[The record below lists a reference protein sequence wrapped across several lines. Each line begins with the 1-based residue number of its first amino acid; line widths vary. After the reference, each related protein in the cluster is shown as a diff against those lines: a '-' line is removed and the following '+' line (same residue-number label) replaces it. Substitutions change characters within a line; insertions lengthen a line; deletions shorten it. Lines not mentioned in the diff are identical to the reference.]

1 MKAGKRVGVTSLS
14 HKAIHNMLRA
24 IQHEAD
30 NQGFSFRGA
39 RRAREADEEETSP
52 SIPSI
57 EASKDADVCAD
68 PSYQLVAGTA
78 WAFTRETV
86 DIHAAERPLDVLFV
100 DEAGQLALADV
111 LAVGTAARSLV
122 LLGDPNQ
129 LPQVAQGSHPEGSG
143 PLGARA
149 PPRRARDGAARP
161 RALPR
166 ARRGGC
172 GPSSARSPRRRTTRG
187 ASATRRRPRAARSRA
202 GNGLVWLPVEHE
214 GHGQSSPEEAEA
226 IAALGRG
233 APRDAVHGRERRDPA
248 ARGARHPRRRALQRA
263 GANRCARISPRTVAV
278 GTVDKFQGQQ
288 APVVF
293 VSMASSSSE
302 EAPRGIGFAFSSHRF
317 NVATSR
323 AQCRA
328 VLVCSPALLDADCA
342 TIDQM
347 RLVSAVSRFVELA
360 REQPS

>member
-1 MKAGKRVGVTSLS
+1 
-14 HKAIHNMLRA
+14 MLRA

-143 PLGARA
+143 LSVLEHLLGEHETVPPDRGLFLERDVAAAARA
-149 PPRRARDGAARP
+149 LRVHLVGVLRGAPRLRGGDRSPLARARAT
-161 RALPR
+161 
-166 ARRGGC
+166 
-172 GPSSARSPRRRTTRG
+172 GPSGSRS
-187 ASATRRRPRAARSRA
+187 
-202 GNGLVWLPVEHE
+202 EHE
-214 GHGQSSPEEAEA
+214 GHSQSSPEEAKA
-226 IAALGRG
+226 IAGSVEELLGTPFTDENG
-233 APRDAVHGRERRDPA
+233 ATRPLEP
-248 ARGARHPRRRALQRA
+248 ARHPRRRALQRA
-263 GANRCARISPRTVAV
+263 GSNPARACSPRTVPV